1 MKEYKFHTLSIEET
15 FKLLNSSPKGLN
27 SQEAEKRLKKFGLNE
42 LEDKK
47 ESKFLIFIRQFNNP
61 LVYILIAASIIT
73 FFMGDYLDTGIIA
86 GIIFINGFLGFLQEL
101 KAQASLEALK
111 KLTQTKT
118 TVLRDGKEIEIPVSQ
133 VVPGDIVI
141 LGEGDVVPA
150 DIRLIETAGLLVDEA
165 ILTGES
171 IPVEKDA
178 SVVLP
183 EDTPVYKRVNILFKG
198 TLIVRGKG
206 KGIVYATGKNTEIG
220 KIAEKV
226 KEKSPETPLQRSLK
240 TFSKKWIFLL
250 IGVLSVIFVI
260 GILQGRDFYT
270 LFLLLVSELV
280 SSVPEGL
287 PLVVTFILVIGALR
301 LAKKKTL
308 VKYLPSVETLGSA
321 TFIVSDKTGTIT
333 EGKLQVKD
341 YFTLDKEKLL
351 LTAALCND
359 AFDTKGDPLEV
370 ALLKWLE
377 NQGFNWR
384 KAREKYKRIWEH
396 PFDTKLRLMAT
407 INEIDGK
414 KFLFIKGAFESL
426 INFAINDVS
435 QLQKV
440 HDEMA
445 ENGLR
450 VIAVGYSEIDKIPD
464 DITKIKIKLIGLIGF
479 LDPPKENVKEAV
491 KIARKAGIRVIMVT
505 GDNIKTAIAIAKMVD
520 IYQKGDFSLLGE
532 DLKKY
537 SDKELYN
544 VLKRTSVV
552 ARATPEDKYRIVKVL
567 QSNKEIVAVTGD
579 GVNDVPALKVADL
592 GIAMGSGSE
601 AAKEVAKMIITDNNL
616 SVIVDAIRY
625 GRNIALNLRK
635 TIYYLMSCSLGEIG
649 LISSAFLLNFPLP
662 LHPIQILWI
671 NVVTEGVQDKTFAF
685 NKEDKDVMNEKP
697 KPPEKTFFDKKQ
709 ILDIIF
715 AGLLMAILTLSVF
728 LYFLNTTQLQHA
740 IAMAFTSLIV
750 IQWFNGFQSIITQPF
765 FKNIFVSLTVNPYMY
780 VGVGIGVVL
789 QLLATYIFPDWLHTV
804 PLTLSDWMVILGVAL
819 AFFIIIEIKKW
830 AEFFMNKGS
839 I

>member
-1 MKEYKFHTLSIEET
+1 MKEHKFHTLSIEET

-42 LEDKK
+42 LEEKK
-47 ESKFLIFIRQFNNP
+47 ESKILIFIRQFNNP

-505 GDNIKTAIAIAKMVD
+505 GDNIKTATAIAKMVD

-830 AEFFMNKGS
+830 TEFFMNKGS
-839 I
+839 T